1 MSGQPDYRSPAQ
13 RFASDLMHQ
22 ICEHYQTHGE
32 LRRSTD
38 IRHDG
43 APTIHTVVG
52 HVPFTITIQEGRK
65 R

>member
-1 MSGQPDYRSPAQ
+1 MSSQPDYRSPEQ

-22 ICEHYQTHGE
+22 ICQQYQTHGE

-38 IRHDG
+38 THHPG
-43 APTIHTVVG
+43 APTIHIVVG